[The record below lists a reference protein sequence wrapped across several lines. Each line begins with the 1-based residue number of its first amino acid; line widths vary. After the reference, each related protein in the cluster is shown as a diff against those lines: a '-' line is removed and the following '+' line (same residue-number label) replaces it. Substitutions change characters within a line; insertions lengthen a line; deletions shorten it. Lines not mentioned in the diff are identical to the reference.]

1 MRMGQKSKSIFNMKL
16 KLIPL
21 LLVIPLTACQQTSV
35 IESRFFSFDTVIDI
49 KLYEGEKIDSEYAKK
64 YVELYSDISDNYQHT
79 GYTTNIYDINQL
91 SGEIEI
97 YDELY
102 DLLKTSFDIKNEGA
116 TYFNPLC
123 GSLAKKWKESL
134 KNQQILPENVI
145 NEELLKMNSSSIIFK
160 GNNKIERIGEAEID
174 LGGIAKGYALDQAK
188 GYLESKNIKNYL
200 IDGGQSSI
208 LLGKKKS
215 KDGLFSIGLSK
226 YISKAY
232 LKLKNCFVSTSGNET
247 QGVTIDGVTYSHIVN
262 PLTGST
268 IMNYDSVIVVSE
280 YGYYGDAIS
289 TSMMMNTIDEIKA
302 NEQEY
307 NVKTVVIKDNKIVYQ
322 NEGLKVYYH

>member
-1 MRMGQKSKSIFNMKL
+1 MKL
-16 KLIPL
+16 RLLPL
-21 LLVIPLTACQQTSV
+21 LLVIPLTACQQSNV
-35 IESRFFSFDTVIDI
+35 LESRFFSFDTVIDI
-49 KLYEGEKIDSEYAKK
+49 KLYEGEKIDLEYAKK
-64 YVELYSDISDNYQHT
+64 YIEFYNDISDNYEHT

-91 SGEIEI
+91 TGEIEI

-102 DLLKTSFDIKNEGA
+102 DLLKKSFDIKNEGA
-116 TYFNPLC
+116 QYFNPLC

-188 GYLESKNIKNYL
+188 GYLESKEIKHYL

-208 LLGKKKS
+208 LLGEKKS

-226 YISKAY
+226 YIHKAY

-247 QGVTIDGVTYSHIVN
+247 QGVTINGVTYSHIVN
-262 PLTGST
+262 PITGST
-268 IMNYDSVIVVSE
+268 VMNYDSVIVISE
-280 YGYYGDAIS
+280 YGYYGDALS
-289 TSMMMNTIDEIKA
+289 TSMMMNSIEEIKTI
-302 NEQEY
+302 EQEH
-307 NVKTVVIKDNKIVYQ
+307 NVQTIVIKDNKIVYQ